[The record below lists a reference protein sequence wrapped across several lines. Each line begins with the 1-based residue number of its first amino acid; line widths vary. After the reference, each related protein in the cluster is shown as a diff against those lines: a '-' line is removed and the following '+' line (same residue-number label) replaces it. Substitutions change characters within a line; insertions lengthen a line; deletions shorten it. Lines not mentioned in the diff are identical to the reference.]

1 MKTAVAAMLLFAT
14 SGLCAELPKPAFR
27 TSPVL
32 FASPV
37 AAEQR
42 SEAQK
47 AHNEAL
53 KLLAAGDVQGSR
65 TAFQKVLNLSPNNPA
80 ALINLGIVEQRL
92 NNFTEAER
100 VLRRAVQASPTS
112 GAGWLLL
119 GIVSLE
125 QGKLDAAFAHF
136 AQAAYLDPKNPQT
149 HVYLAVTLARKGWN
163 SAAEDE
169 FRRALELDGRLA
181 DAHYNLAVLYLQ
193 RIPPAVE
200 LARRHYQRALDL
212 GAAPDPALAAKFEE

>member
-1 MKTAVAAMLLFAT
+1 MKVRLAAFLLSVAVAQA
-14 SGLCAELPKPAFR
+14 AENKLPAFR
-27 TSPVL
+27 ISPVPY
-32 FASPV
+32 ASPV

-42 SEAQK
+42 KAAQ
-47 AHNEAL
+47 AMHSEAL
-53 KLLAAGDVQGSR
+53 KLLLDNKLTDAR

-92 NNFTEAER
+92 GNFSETER
-100 VLRRAVQASPTS
+100 LLRRSVQASPTS

-119 GIVSLE
+119 GVATLE
-125 QGKLDAAFAHF
+125 QGKVEAAFAHF
-136 AQAAYLDPKNPQT
+136 AQAAFLDPKNPQT
-149 HVYLAVTLARKGWN
+149 HLYLAVTLARKGWK

-169 FRRALELDGRLA
+169 FRRALEFDDRIA

-193 RIPPAVE
+193 HAPPAVE

-212 GAAPDPALAAKFEE
+212 GATADPAIAAKLD